1 MKINSGSKSKAI
13 NTWKWKA
20 DMLVDNKYR
29 KGGFA
34 QLADLSFKKPEFTKR
49 VKEKTDFK
57 VAMRG
62 K

>member
-1 MKINSGSKSKAI
+1 
-13 NTWKWKA
+13 
-20 DMLVDNKYR
+20 MLVDNKYR

>member
-1 MKINSGSKSKAI
+1 
-13 NTWKWKA
+13 
-20 DMLVDNKYR
+20 MLVDNKYR

-34 QLADLSFKKPEFTKR
+34 QLADLSFKKPEFKR